1 LIAGGGLESGYDA
14 PVNEIDV
21 STVGDD
27 EQNITDPDARA
38 GCLYQQMQPKSRVTA
53 TWRKLTN
60 HWTYINPP

>member
-38 GCLYQQMQPKSRVTA
+38 GCLYQQMQPKVSCDSNVA
-53 TWRKLTN
+53 
-60 HWTYINPP
+60 